1 MWFGA
6 VIAIWSTFQMFL
18 FGKGTPLVATP
29 PKKILS
35 VGSVQVAENWSSMA
49 RQEGDSVPYGKEE
62 YCAVMKGMFSLDLF
76 QAGTFANYNKTGFK
90 NLPDNFKKTDD
101 LIEIDDPFIKDKSGQ
116 PHKLIRIKREERLKR
131 IKETIQALKIISGGA
146 MQTSNMGDVTPKF
159 IVLATTKSGNHPF
172 SHIVKSTSI
181 SIGVEKVEL
190 NIDGLKQVLEDYKD
204 QLVGPVFIGKRSG
217 FMDEYEKDITEKLVN
232 YFITAED
239 LKKITTENLEN
250 ANDKPSVFYSSIN
263 NVIDLYCNYL
273 EKIVK

>member
-62 YCAVMKGMFSLDLF
+62 YSAVMKGMFSLDLF

-204 QLVGPVFIGKRSG
+204 QLVGP
-217 FMDEYEKDITEKLVN
+217 
-232 YFITAED
+232 
-239 LKKITTENLEN
+239 LEF
-250 ANDKPSVFYSSIN
+250 DTSEG
-263 NVIDLYCNYL
+263 YL
-273 EKIVK
+273 S